1 MFYGINSS
9 EDQAIFD
16 DCLGRL
22 ARIFVPLYASDDL
35 ITMRRNASFLEDEK
49 LITAVEKALPFIKSA
64 ALREQARS
72 KLWRLH
78 TLTWSAASVLNIPGD
93 YVECGAFDGF
103 SAAVVAAYVDL
114 QRTSKSYYIYDT
126 FSGLSDKY
134 ATAEELKKN
143 RFFEQHLEVYE
154 VCKTRFKDFE
164 NVRIVKGVLPD
175 ILEESAPA
183 KVSLLHIDLN
193 CAQAELGTLEFFF
206 DRVSTGGFIL
216 LDDYGKLVF
225 RAQKDVAD
233 TFMRDRNHSV
243 LELPTGQGLVLK
255 R

>member
-9 EDQAIFD
+9 EDQAIFA
-16 DCLGRL
+16 DCLKNL
-22 ARIFVPLYASDDL
+22 AQIFVPLYASDDL

-49 LITAVEKALPFIKSA
+49 LITAVEKALPFIKSTPI
-64 ALREQARS
+64 REQARS

-78 TLTWSAASVLNIPGD
+78 TLTWAAASVLNIPGD

-103 SAAVVAAYVDL
+103 SAAVVADYVDL
-114 QRTSKSYYIYDT
+114 RRTSKNYYIYDT
-126 FSGLSDKY
+126 FCGLSDRY
-134 ATAEELKKN
+134 ATDDELKKN
-143 RFFEQHLEVYE
+143 RFFEQHLDVYE
-154 VCKTRFKDFE
+154 VCKARFRDFE

-175 ILEESAPA
+175 VLAESAPQN
-183 KVSLLHIDLN
+183 VSLLHLDLN

-206 DRVSTGGFIL
+206 TRVSPGGFIL

-233 TFMRDRNHSV
+233 TFMRERNHSV